1 MRADRLLS
9 EILLLQCGKQLSGRE
24 IARRLEVSE
33 RTVHRDMESLSAA
46 GVPVF
51 ALRGARGGW
60 QLNESWRMRVPG
72 LDESE
77 LRALLMAQPRLIGDS
92 RLAAAAE
99 SALAKLLAALPS
111 PLHHQAT
118 SIRERLHVD
127 ATAWRAST
135 EDLTMLPVVQ
145 EAVSRDRKLKIR
157 YRKNDHGAAQAALSL
172 RDRVVDPLGL
182 VAKGTA
188 WYLVAQTPAGFR
200 TFRISRIESATILA
214 GSCKRPKGFDLAAYW
229 KTATDEFQQGWAHY
243 DAVLSLEP
251 RAAEWMKLWRSTQ
264 PAATGTD
271 TSEGWITLR
280 VQFDQEDE
288 ACFVVQGLG
297 ANVAVIEPESLRD
310 RVAEN
315 ALAVVRRFTGSGKP
329 PL

>member
-9 EILLLQCGKQLSGRE
+9 EILLLQSGKQLSGRE

-33 RTVHRDMESLSAA
+33 RTVHRDMESLSVA

-60 QLNESWRMRVPG
+60 QLDEGWRMRVPG
-72 LDESE
+72 FDESE

-92 RLAAAAE
+92 RLVAAAE
-99 SALAKLLAALPS
+99 SALAKLLAALPG

-118 SIRERLHVD
+118 SIRERLYVD

-135 EDLTMLPVVQ
+135 EDLTILPVVQ
-145 EAVSRDRKLKIR
+145 DAVSRDRKLKIR
-157 YRKNDHGAAQAALSL
+157 YRKSDHGAAKAAASP

-200 TFRISRIESATILA
+200 TFRVSRIESATILPA
-214 GSCKRPKGFDLAAYW
+214 PCQRPKGFDLAAYW
-229 KTATDEFQQGWAHY
+229 KTATDEFQKGWTHY
-243 DAVLSLEP
+243 EAVLALEP
-251 RAAEWMKLWRSTQ
+251 RAAELMRLWRSTQ
-264 PAATGTD
+264 PAVAGTD
-271 TSEGWITLR
+271 ISEGWIALQ

-297 ANVAVIEPESLRD
+297 ASAEVIEPKSLRD
-310 RVAEN
+310 RVTEN
-315 ALAVVRRFTGSGKP
+315 AKAVIKRFGGGKR
-329 PL
+329 LL